1 MITNVEDLAPASVV
15 AEILAASIHSIA
27 EQGLAGHDLDTVKA
41 RFDDNPSAIAR
52 AAKTYAESIR
62 TGKAGQGAKRD
73 AALAV
78 VTHYR
83 VQHNL

>member
-15 AEILAASIHSIA
+15 AEILAASIHNIA
-27 EQGLAGHDLDTVKA
+27 EQGLAGHDLNTVKA
-41 RFDDNPSAIAR
+41 RFNDNLPAVVR
-52 AAKTYAESIR
+52 AAKTYAESTK
-62 TGKAGQGAKRD
+62 TGKTDQGAKRD

-83 VQHNL
+83 MQHNL

>member
-15 AEILAASIHSIA
+15 AEILAASIHNIA

-41 RFDDNPSAIAR
+41 RFDDNLSAIVR
-52 AAKTYAESIR
+52 AAKAYAESIKSGR
-62 TGKAGQGAKRD
+62 TGQGAKRD

-78 VTHYR
+78 VARYR
-83 VQHNL
+83 MQHNL